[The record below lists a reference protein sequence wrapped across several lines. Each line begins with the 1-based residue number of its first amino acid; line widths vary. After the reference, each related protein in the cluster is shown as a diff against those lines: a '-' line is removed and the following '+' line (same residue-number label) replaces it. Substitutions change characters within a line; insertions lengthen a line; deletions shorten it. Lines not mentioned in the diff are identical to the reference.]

1 MDFLK
6 SVGGMFT
13 SSVLRLG
20 VTVGTLAA
28 VYFFLLKPVL
38 DTTNESIDRFS
49 RPINQSLALSQQ
61 QLRQAQRQIQRNVRQ
76 EENVPAQQVPGQ
88 IKITRTL
95 SGLTP
100 RQAKRLTRCIGRA
113 QGVEGF
119 NRCFDR
125 FSRK

>member
-13 SSVLRLG
+13 SSVFRLA

-38 DTTNESIDRFS
+38 DTTNETIDKFS

-76 EENVPAQQVPGQ
+76 ENVPAQQVPGQ

-113 QGVEGF
+113 QGVDGF
-119 NRCFDR
+119 NRCFNR

>member
-13 SSVLRLG
+13 SSVFRLA

-28 VYFFLLKPVL
+28 IYFFLVKPIL
-38 DTTNESIDRFS
+38 DTTNETIDRFS
-49 RPINQSLALSQQ
+49 KPINESIALSQK

-76 EENVPAQQVPGQ
+76 ENVPPQRAPGQ
-88 IKITRTL
+88 IRITRTL

-100 RQAKRLTRCIGRA
+100 RQAKRLTRCIQRA
-113 QGVEGF
+113 QGVQGF

>member
-13 SSVLRLG
+13 SSVLRLA

-38 DTTNESIDRFS
+38 DTTNDTIDRFS

-76 EENVPAQQVPGQ
+76 ENVPAQQVPGQ

-119 NRCFDR
+119 NRCFNR